1 MIQSVSEQER
11 GGAGGDDIKAIEA
24 VKVRDQSSD
33 LSAGESISGKSLSN
47 FLSADTPVRP
57 HLTG

>member
-1 MIQSVSEQER
+1 MG
-11 GGAGGDDIKAIEA
+11 GGAGDDIKAIEA

-33 LSAGESISGKSLSN
+33 LSAGESISGKSVSN

-57 HLTG
+57 HHTG